1 MLVDMKD
8 NSGSE
13 SEPLLQM
20 KGLRIEGLSENGWQ
34 EIVCGI
40 DLQLKRGEI
49 IGLIGESGA
58 GKSTIGLAAMGYAQD
73 GCRITEG
80 DIIFD
85 GIELRTA
92 SEEEKRKLRGTRI
105 SYVAQSAAAAFN
117 PAHRLLEQFAEV
129 PVAHKILNLSKAKE
143 KGRALYR
150 SLDLPDPE
158 NIGERWPHQVSGGQL
173 QRMMVAMAMSCEPDL
188 IIFDEPT
195 TALDVTTQI
204 EVLKTIKEI
213 VIDRNVAA
221 IYVTHDLAVVAQ
233 MADHLMVLRHGNLIE
248 VNSTGQ
254 ILKSPKQE
262 YTQNLL
268 DARSRNEK
276 ITAQIP
282 NPKTLLSIESVTAG
296 YGKGPD
302 ILQDVSILV
311 EKGRTVAVVGESGSG
326 KSTLA
331 RVVTGLLPA
340 RFGGIHFRGELLP
353 DKLNHREKQQ
363 LQKVQMISQLPD
375 IALNPRQRVRDIIGR
390 PLSFYLGLKGK
401 EKEQRI
407 NELLQ
412 QIELPQSYI
421 DRLPSELSGGE
432 KQRIC
437 IARAL
442 AAEPELIICDEVTS
456 ALDSIVA
463 KAILNLLQRLQNKLG
478 VTYLF
483 ISHDLDT
490 VANIADQVVVL
501 YAGRVAE
508 QGSKSAVFQP
518 PFHPYTRLLLSSV
531 PEMRQGWLEET
542 LSTREAKAG
551 IAREVKITEQGCPF
565 AERCPISIEDVCVAS
580 RPPLQTTTSGHVY
593 ACQHSKEVLLRESQ
607 Y

>member
-340 RFGGIHFRGELLP
+340 RFGGIHFRGEPLP

-565 AERCPISIEDVCVAS
+565 AERCPISIEDVCVGS

>member
-340 RFGGIHFRGELLP
+340 RFGGIHFRGEPLP

-542 LSTREAKAG
+542 L
-551 IAREVKITEQGCPF
+551 
-565 AERCPISIEDVCVAS
+565 
-580 RPPLQTTTSGHVY
+580 
-593 ACQHSKEVLLRESQ
+593 
-607 Y
+607 

>member
-531 PEMRQGWLEET
+531 PEMRQGWLEKT

-565 AERCPISIEDVCVAS
+565 AERCPIAIEDVCEGS